1 MASAQVIELAVRAEP
16 PPLGPATAT
25 VIRHAVESSDLDDL
39 VAVGLALHLFTE
51 IVARHVGLSMVDL
64 HRATTVLTKQ
74 VNEALVRH
82 SEHDA
87 LRTVLRLVTDPE
99 RAAHPDGRTAREL
112 CGNAWPAVRH
122 DAFTRSEQSMQ
133 GAVDFGVVPMLRLAA
148 TRAIVHQEPWW
159 GTPVWRSRLTDYLT
173 INATTPVEHLTLGSA
188 PEYASETSLVAIV
201 A

>member
-1 MASAQVIELAVRAEP
+1 MPNAQVIELLVRAEP
-16 PPLGPATAT
+16 APVAPATAT

-39 VAVGLALHLFTE
+39 IAVGLALHLFTE
-51 IVARHVGLSMVDL
+51 IVGQHVELSILDL
-64 HRATTVLTKQ
+64 HRATTVLSKQ

-87 LRTVLRLVTDPE
+87 LQTVLRLVTDPDRE
-99 RAAHPDGRTAREL
+99 AHPDGRTASEL
-112 CGNAWPAVRH
+112 CGGAWPAVRH
-122 DAFTRSEQSMQ
+122 DAFTRCEQSIQ

-148 TRAIVHQEPWW
+148 TRAIVHQAPWW

-173 INATTPVEHLTLGSA
+173 ANATTPVEHLTLGSA
-188 PEYASETSLVAIV
+188 PEYASDTSLMAIV